1 MFLFQPYEKSQLT
14 VSSVWMCSQNTGG
27 GVCLCGS
34 REGTCSWLIIQHSL
48 PDPPRISLL
57 YLRLPADADSNIFVG
72 LGGPLRRPPVPK
84 TVIALQVSNLLGQT
98 LNPLQMNS
106 LVFFF
111 SSRVEARARCKAAA
125 KLCSG
130 LRCLSIRR
138 LPYTADSFSC
148 CGNLSHATAAQVC
161 PPHHDVNRFVS
172 SLIRGSWGN
181 LWLIK
186 KVP

>member
-1 MFLFQPYEKSQLT
+1 MLSFFFQPYEKSQQT
-14 VSSVWMCSQNTGG
+14 VSSVWMCRQNTSRR
-27 GVCLCGS
+27 VCLCGS
-34 REGTCSWLIIQHSL
+34 REGMCSWLIIQQSL

-72 LGGPLRRPPVPK
+72 LRGPLRRPLVPK

-106 LVFFF
+106 FVFF
-111 SSRVEARARCKAAA
+111 SRVEARARCKSAA
-125 KLCSG
+125 KLCRG

-148 CGNLSHATAAQVC
+148 GGNLSHATATLLLRCV
-161 PPHHDVNRFVS
+161 HHAMTSTDLFH
-172 SLIRGSWGN
+172 L
-181 LWLIK
+181 
-186 KVP
+186 